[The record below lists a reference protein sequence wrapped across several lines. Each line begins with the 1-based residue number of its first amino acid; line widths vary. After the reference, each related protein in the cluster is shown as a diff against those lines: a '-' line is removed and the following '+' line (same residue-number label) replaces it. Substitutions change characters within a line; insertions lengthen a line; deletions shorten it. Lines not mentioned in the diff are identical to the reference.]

1 MIRNKLL
8 KKLLSLIIAA
18 AAVCICSAVSVSAAE
33 YTWPVDT
40 DFYIN
45 CGFYDYAN
53 HNGIDFNATKG
64 SEVYAVADGYVTVND
79 IGCIGS
85 HGTASS
91 NSTIGYC
98 GIPGCKGSYAN
109 HVIIDHGNGI
119 QSYYCHM
126 ITGSFTVQSGD
137 YVRQGECIGLVGDA
151 GRTSGPH
158 LHFELRRNGVQ
169 FDPTDYLDRINVDSG
184 ISVPDPVPGCLADG
198 DYILRNCEIGYSYMT
213 CVGFSDN
220 DGANI
225 STWSTT
231 NAIDQIFTLKHQGGG
246 AYKIYWKGSST
257 GKLVDIDV
265 GNDGGVKQG
274 QRVELYTE
282 QAGMEDY
289 QTFNIVPVGN
299 GNYVIECVNDP
310 NYVMGMTGASDGSAI
325 TIQRY
330 RDIYGQ
336 KWQITKASSDIVNP
350 VVSNVNVVFE
360 GSSKRFKITGNYSD
374 NVGVTKCRVAAWTE
388 NNGQDDL
395 VWYDM
400 TMSGGSAYVY
410 VPMSDHN
417 NETGVYNFHMYA
429 YDAAE
434 NEHAVGVT
442 LSPNSLAFNSTNF
455 PDSKF
460 REYLKQWD
468 YDQNGGLTADEI
480 AKIEIISIPNMGIT
494 SVKGIEYLSALKYFS
509 CENNSITSIDLSNNP
524 NVLAINCADNSLTS
538 LNVSKCPK
546 IENVYCKNN
555 KLTELNVSNNTV
567 INKIVCDNNL
577 ITKLDLSKN
586 TALQI
591 LKCSNNKL
599 RCLNLNNNTS
609 ITTFEASG
617 NSFHLN
623 IVTSYALSNFSS
635 YGLVASR
642 TSNWTNADYDSS
654 IGHITD
660 ICGDTVTY
668 DYDCGN
674 GHTMKVTIMVDSFT
688 EYLPINS
695 ANFPDSTFMNYVR
708 TFDKNGNGGLSVKEI
723 AAVSTVYVPDKGISS
738 LKGIEYLTSLKWINC
753 VNNSISSIDISRNTG
768 LLGINFANNKLTSLD
783 VSNNPKLDKI
793 ACENNPITN
802 LDVTQNPALKTLV
815 IDYTKLHSIDLSKNT
830 ALETFSAVYVP
841 ISSISFNSSALKS
854 VNVSRDNISY
864 LDISNAPNLE
874 YLKVSKN
881 WLAYIDVSSN
891 KKLETFNC
899 ESNIYYVGDI
909 VDQFSL
915 SSIKGFDPSRA
926 SNWSGA
932 KYNAALNTLYGFTSN
947 DVSYTYDCG
956 NGFSADFTIHCT
968 SYTSNMSIDSD
979 TFPDSDFRD
988 YVKEKIDTDQDG
1000 KLSEAEINAVT
1011 KISLEMHVDGLG
1023 AQNLKGIEY
1032 FTNLTD
1038 LKCSMNRITSLD
1050 LSHNTALKT
1059 LDCSYNKLSALD
1071 ISKNTA
1077 LTYLNCDYNSIS
1089 SLDVSSNT
1097 KLQSLICPDNKLT
1110 SINVS
1115 KNTLLE
1121 RLWIYGNQLTEIN
1134 LSQNTKL
1141 NDLNIHSNKLTSLD
1155 LKNNTALK
1163 NVISGSNS
1171 YSIGTV
1177 NVKYPLS
1184 NLPGFDSS
1192 KASNWKGAEY
1202 DSNTNSL
1209 TNFTSKTVTYD
1220 YDCGNGFSAAFTLVA
1235 SGYNPIVI
1243 STAPTNTTV
1252 IEGLDTSLSVIAEG
1266 SGLTYQWQRY
1276 SGSSWSA
1283 INGETSSVISL
1294 KDMTYDMSGTKYRC
1308 VISNGSSSV
1317 TSKSA
1322 AVTVK
1327 SAEQVTQSE
1336 VANMKTA
1343 DVIRFVNAFNSRY
1356 DKSGQ
1361 TSTVFTAA
1369 QMDAVERVLAYD
1381 YAA

>member
-1 MIRNKLL
+1 MSKSNMVYNSKTP
-8 KKLLSLIIAA
+8 
-18 AAVCICSAVSVSAAE
+18 C
-33 YTWPVDT
+33 
-40 DFYIN
+40 YIVRAPGN
-45 CGFYDYAN
+45 
-53 HNGIDFNATKG
+53 TL
-64 SEVYAVADGYVTVND
+64 
-79 IGCIGS
+79 IGS
-85 HGTASS
+85 TA
-91 NSTIGYC
+91 
-98 GIPGCKGSYAN
+98 
-109 HVIIDHGNGI
+109 
-119 QSYYCHM
+119 
-126 ITGSFTVQSGD
+126 
-137 YVRQGECIGLVGDA
+137 
-151 GRTSGPH
+151 
-158 LHFELRRNGVQ
+158 
-169 FDPTDYLDRINVDSG
+169 
-184 ISVPDPVPGCLADG
+184 SVPDPVPGCLADG

-231 NAIDQIFTLKHQGGG
+231 NDTDQIFTLKHQGGG

-265 GNDGGVKQG
+265 GNDGGVRQG

-336 KWQITKASSDIVNP
+336 KWQITKASSDTENP

-374 NVGVTKCRVAAWTE
+374 NVGVTRCRVAAWTE

-429 YDAAE
+429 YDAAD
-434 NEHAVGVT
+434 NEHAVGVR
-442 LSPNSLAFNSTNF
+442 LSPDSLAFNSTNF

-494 SVKGIEYLSALKYFS
+494 SVKGIEYLTALKYFS

-555 KLTELNVSNNTV
+555 KLTELNVSNNTA

-577 ITKLDLSKN
+577 LTKLDLSKN

-617 NSFHLN
+617 NSFNLN

-674 GHTMKVTIMVDSFT
+674 GHTMKVTIVVDSFT

-695 ANFPDSTFMNYVR
+695 TNFPDSNFRSYISS
-708 TFDKNGNGGLSVKEI
+708 FDKNGNGGLSVKEI
-723 AAVSTVYVPDKGISS
+723 AAVTSINVSGKSISS
-738 LKGIEYLTSLKWINC
+738 LKGIEYFTSLTSLDC
-753 VNNSISSIDISRNTG
+753 SNNS
-768 LLGINFANNKLTSLD
+768 LTSLD
-783 VSNNPKLDKI
+783 V
-793 ACENNPITN
+793 TN
-802 LDVTQNPALKTLV
+802 LTSLTTLICNNNSIASLDITKCTKLKKLV
-815 IDYTKLHSIDLSKNT
+815 IDYTRLHSIDLSKNT

-854 VNVSRDNISY
+854 VNVSRVNISY

-891 KKLETFNC
+891 KKLETFIC

-909 VDQFSL
+909 VNKFSL
-915 SSIKGFDPSRA
+915 SDIKGFDPAKA

-932 KYNAALNTLYGFTSN
+932 KYDAASNTLYDFTGN
-947 DVSYTYDCG
+947 DVTYTYDCG
-956 NGFSADFTIHCT
+956 NGFKADFTIHCT
-968 SYTSNMSIDSD
+968 SYTYYIDINSD
-979 TFPDSDFRD
+979 NFPDSDFRS
-988 YVKEKIDTDQDG
+988 YVEEKIDTDKDG
-1000 KLSEAEINAVT
+1000 KLSKSEIEAVT
-1011 KISLEMHVDGLG
+1011 SISLERHVDGLG
-1023 AQNLKGIEY
+1023 AQNLTGIEY
-1032 FTNLTD
+1032 FKNLTD
-1038 LKCSMNRITSLD
+1038 LNCSMNRISSLD
-1050 LSHNTALKT
+1050 LSLNTALKT

-1077 LTYLNCDYNSIS
+1077 LTSLNCENNNITNLNAD
-1089 SLDVSSNT
+1089 SNT
-1097 KLQSLICPDNKLT
+1097 MLQRLECADNELS
-1110 SINVS
+1110 SIDIS

-1121 RLWIYGNQLTEIN
+1121 FLSIYGNQLTELDVSKNIKLTEIN
-1134 LSQNTKL
+1134 VHT
-1141 NDLNIHSNKLTSLD
+1141 NKLTSLELGTNTLLKELTCTNNNLTSLD
-1155 LKNNTALK
+1155 LSNNSALTIVRCLNNTY
-1163 NVISGSNS
+1163 N
-1171 YSIGTV
+1171 IGTV
-1177 NVKYPLS
+1177 NVSYSLS
-1184 NLPGFDSS
+1184 GLPGFDPS
-1192 KASNWKGAEY
+1192 KASNWNGAEY
-1202 DSNTNSL
+1202 DSSTNSL
-1209 TNFTSKTVTYD
+1209 KNFTSTTVTYT
-1220 YDCGNGFSAAFTLVA
+1220 YDLGKGFRATFTLSA
-1235 SGYNPIVI
+1235 DAYNSVYI
-1243 STAPTNTTV
+1243 SANPTNVTV
-1252 IEGLDTSLSVIAEG
+1252 IEGLDATLSVTAEG
-1266 SGLTYQWQRY
+1266 S
-1276 SGSSWSA
+1276 
-1283 INGETSSVISL
+1283 SL
-1294 KDMTYDMSGTKYRC
+1294 KYYWQKYTDNGWVTISGAVDPVLTLNNVTSDMNGCRYRC
-1308 VISNGSSSV
+1308 IVCGTNLGIISRSATITVIP
-1317 TSKSA
+1317 
-1322 AVTVK
+1322 
-1327 SAEQVTQSE
+1327 AEQVTVSQ
-1336 VANMKTA
+1336 VKNMT
-1343 DVIRFVNAFNSRY
+1343 IEQCISFVNTFISKQN
-1356 DKSGQ
+1356 DKNFIL
-1361 TSTVFTAA
+1361 TDA
-1369 QMDAVERVLAYD
+1369 QLYAIERVLKYD
-1381 YAA
+1381 NIEF